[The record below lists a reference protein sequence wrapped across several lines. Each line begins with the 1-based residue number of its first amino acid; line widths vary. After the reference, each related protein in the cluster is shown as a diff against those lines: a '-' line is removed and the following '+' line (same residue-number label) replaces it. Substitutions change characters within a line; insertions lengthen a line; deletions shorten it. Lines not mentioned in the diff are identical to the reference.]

1 MVSTRQIKQGAG
13 PWPRKSPI
21 LPSPHQ
27 SRGSPQASASN
38 ALSAVSAVP
47 TAGSVWVSQAD
58 IKRLAA
64 FLDIPPGRFVRR
76 FTRMVNGERILI
88 DNAPSTDCVFLRDR
102 TCTVYEGRPT
112 QCRTY
117 PWWLQNIQ
125 DEQSWREAADVC
137 EGINHATAFFVPLA
151 EIVEQVTLDQENE
164 ASPG

>member
-1 MVSTRQIKQGAG
+1 MAAKVPDPPVLAAEPWFATGLRFTCTQCGQCCTGST
-13 PWPRKSPI
+13 
-21 LPSPHQ
+21 
-27 SRGSPQASASN
+27 
-38 ALSAVSAVP
+38 
-47 TAGSVWVSQAD
+47 GSVWVSQAD

-76 FTRMVNGERILI
+76 YTRMVKGERILI

-137 EGINHATAFFVPLA
+137 EGINHATAFLVPLA

-164 ASPG
+164 LS

>member
-1 MVSTRQIKQGAG
+1 MAAKEPDPTVPAPE
-13 PWPRKSPI
+13 PWFATGLRFTCT
-21 LPSPHQ
+21 Q
-27 SRGSPQASASN
+27 CGQCCTGS
-38 ALSAVSAVP
+38 
-47 TAGSVWVSQAD
+47 AGSVWVSQAD

-76 FTRMVNGERILI
+76 YTRMVNGERILI

>member
-1 MVSTRQIKQGAG
+1 MAAKEPDPTVLAPE
-13 PWPRKSPI
+13 PWFATGLRFTCT
-21 LPSPHQ
+21 Q
-27 SRGSPQASASN
+27 CGQCCTGS
-38 ALSAVSAVP
+38 
-47 TAGSVWVSQAD
+47 AGSVWVSQAD

-76 FTRMVNGERILI
+76 YTRMVNGERILI

-137 EGINHATAFFVPLA
+137 EGINHATAFLVPLA

-164 ASPG
+164 LS